1 MATIVDLMQSYDQ
14 SSTND
19 TWYAEG
25 IMQISPVDTPLILL
39 LPKMQVN
46 SVYPGWIEDSLISQV
61 SAVAATITA
70 TATTLEITA
79 ADGTAKFPN
88 DVATY
93 NVEIMVGTE
102 HMLVTALV
110 GANTLT
116 VTRGYGSTT
125 TAAHNPAAVV
135 HIISQLEHEGAASK
149 KGFAN
154 ARSTN
159 ANYIQTFKRTVEVT
173 RIQEAVNKLGGVT
186 SEMDYQ
192 IAQANRALM
201 LELEKTLLLG
211 VKAQAG
217 NGSTT
222 FRTMAGLQAL
232 ITTNKTADT
241 GSVDETAL
249 QADFLKIFNE
259 GGVPRAIITTGA
271 MAQGIANIYKDRIRT
286 DLTTKLGGVN
296 ITSIVDPLGG
306 DAAIPIIPHRM
317 IPAGWYFILDTS
329 RMGLMYVNA
338 FHQKPSNKNIDGEA
352 MDIVGDYSLELA
364 NQKSCAFRYGFS

>member
-39 LPKMQVN
+39 LPKLQVG

-61 SAVAATITA
+61 SAVAATITGVA
-70 TATTLEITA
+70 VALEITA
-79 ADGTAKFPN
+79 ADATAKFPN

-93 NVEIMVGTE
+93 QVEIMVDTE

-110 GANTLT
+110 GSNTLT

-125 TAAHNPAAVV
+125 TAAHNVGAVV
-135 HIISQLEHEGAASK
+135 HIISQLELEGAASK

-159 ANYIQTFKRTVEVT
+159 ANYIQTFRRTVEVT

-192 IAQANRALM
+192 IAQANKALM
-201 LELEKTLLLG
+201 LELEKTLILG
-211 VKAQAG
+211 VAAQAG
-217 NGSTT
+217 NGSST

-232 ITTNKTADT
+232 VTSNKTSDS

-249 QADFLKIFNE
+249 QADFLSIFNE
-259 GGVPRAIITTGA
+259 GGVPRAIVTTGA

-286 DLTTKLGGVN
+286 DLTTQLGGVN

-317 IPAGWYFILDTS
+317 MPAGWYFILDTS
-329 RMGLMYVNA
+329 RMGLMYVEA
-338 FHQKPSNKNIDGEA
+338 FHQKPANKDIDGEA
-352 MDIVGDYSLELA
+352 MDILGDYTLELA
-364 NQKSCAFRYGFS
+364 NEKSCAFRYGFS